1 MLGEEEELFEDLT
14 SHSSERRSDRYG
26 RAARSGSGGDLS
38 SDESEFLHKR
48 NSKEDREWMRRRV
61 MKLST
66 SFIGR
71 REGIWYSG
79 GETVNG
85 E

>member
-14 SHSSERRSDRYG
+14 GHSSERRSDRYG

-38 SDESEFLHKR
+38 SDESEFLH
-48 NSKEDREWMRRRV
+48 REWMRRRV